1 MGDGCSLMVQAQD
14 RSLGPATVA
23 CRSPEP
29 GGQAFYRPRSCNRVL
44 VFCHLLVGTAI
55 GLVIYHR
62 TRLRAV
68 VPLAAVGAILPD
80 LIDKPLGHLLLQ
92 STLDSGRIY
101 THTLLFLGMV
111 ALAGVLYWKVWLT
124 PLLLALAAGV
134 ASHLV
139 LDSMWTNP
147 TTLFWPALGPFEPM
161 HYPDYFEGSFLVELT
176 SPLEWLFGLSLVAV
190 LVALFA
196 DRLGPRGA
204 RLAGILVTVR
214 RPLFALLM
222 VAGILNAVLALLVY
236 SGDLEEMETKF
247 MAGACA
253 VLAGYYLLSMER
265 LDMLPAGSEAT
276 SRPGSG

>member
-1 MGDGCSLMVQAQD
+1 
-14 RSLGPATVA
+14 
-23 CRSPEP
+23 
-29 GGQAFYRPRSCNRVL
+29 VL

-80 LIDKPLGHLLLQ
+80 LIDKPLRHLLLQ

-101 THTLLFLGMV
+101 AHTLLFLGMV
-111 ALAGVLYWKVWLT
+111 GLAGMLYWKVWLT
-124 PLLLALAAGV
+124 PLMLAVAAGV

-176 SPLEWLFGLSLVAV
+176 SPLEWLFGFSLVAV
-190 LVALFA
+190 LAALFA
-196 DRLGPRGA
+196 DHQKPRSPW
-204 RLAGILVTVR
+204 LAGTMVAVR

-222 VAGILNAVLALLVY
+222 VAGIMNVALALLVY
-236 SGDLEEMETKF
+236 IDDLERLESMLI
-247 MAGACA
+247 AGSCA
-253 VLAGYYLLSMER
+253 FLSGYYLLSIEIQVI
-265 LDMLPAGSEAT
+265 PPSASEAG

>member
-1 MGDGCSLMVQAQD
+1 
-14 RSLGPATVA
+14 
-23 CRSPEP
+23 
-29 GGQAFYRPRSCNRVL
+29 
-44 VFCHLLVGTAI
+44 
-55 GLVIYHR
+55 
-62 TRLRAV
+62 
-68 VPLAAVGAILPD
+68 
-80 LIDKPLGHLLLQ
+80 
-92 STLDSGRIY
+92 
-101 THTLLFLGMV
+101 
-111 ALAGVLYWKVWLT
+111 VLYWKVWLT
-124 PLLLALAAGV
+124 PLFLALAAGV